1 MDTSTPVSGTRSLR
15 VGAGADAVPRQRSHW
30 GMAVERF
37 LAHRF
42 AVAAMLV
49 LAALAVLSAF
59 APIASP
65 YDPEKTALLL
75 IREPPSPQHPFG
87 TDGLGRDLATRI
99 LFGGRVSLS
108 VGVAA
113 MAVAITLGTIVGGIA
128 GFYGRWI
135 DGVLMRLVD
144 AMFSFPRLFILII
157 LASLF
162 RGMSP
167 PAIVVALGALSW
179 MTTSR
184 LVRAGFLGL
193 KQREFVEA
201 ARCIGADDRR
211 IIWRHIL
218 PNTLAPIIVAATLG
232 VANAI
237 IAESTLSFLGLGI
250 QPPTPSWGNMLQDAQ
265 DEMSRAPWLAIFPG
279 LVIFLA
285 VVSINFIGDGLRDA
299 LDPRHVV
306 RKERRS

>member
-1 MDTSTPVSGTRSLR
+1 MGISTPVSGTRSPAQEAL
-15 VGAGADAVPRQRSHW
+15 AVPRQRGQWS
-30 GMAVERF
+30 MARERF
-37 LAHRF
+37 LAHR
-42 AVAAMLV
+42 
-49 LAALAVLSAF
+49 LAVLAVVVLGAIALVCAF
-59 APIASP
+59 APILSP

-99 LFGGRVSLS
+99 LYGGRVSLS

-113 MAVAITLGTIVGGIA
+113 MLVAVTLGTLVGGIA

-135 DGVLMRLVD
+135 DGILMRLVD
-144 AMFSFPRLFILII
+144 AMFSFPGLFILII

-167 PAIVVALGALSW
+167 PAIVLALGALSW
-179 MTTSR
+179 MTTAR

-201 ARCIGADDRR
+201 ARCIGAGDRR

-218 PNTLAPIIVAATLG
+218 PNTLAPIIVAGTLR
-232 VANAI
+232 VAGAI
-237 IAESTLSFLGLGI
+237 ITESTLSFLGLGI

-265 DEMSRAPWLAIFPG
+265 DEMTRAPWLAIFPG
-279 LVIFLA
+279 LAIFLA

-299 LDPRHVV
+299 LDPRHVI
-306 RKERRS
+306 RRERRQ

>member
-1 MDTSTPVSGTRSLR
+1 MDTSTPVSGTPSLR
-15 VGAGADAVPRQRSHW
+15 GAANIQPVPRQRGHW
-30 GMAVERF
+30 ETALERF
-37 LAHRF
+37 LGHRF
-42 AVAAMLV
+42 AVLATVV

-59 APIASP
+59 APIVSP

-75 IREPPSPQHPFG
+75 IREPPSLHHPFG
-87 TDGLGRDLATRI
+87 TDGLGRDLATR
-99 LFGGRVSLS
+99 LLYGGRVSLS
-108 VGVAA
+108 VGVAV
-113 MAVAITLGTIVGGIA
+113 MVVAIGLGTLIGGIA

-135 DGVLMRLVD
+135 DGVLMRTVD
-144 AMFSFPRLFILII
+144 AMFAFPGLFILII

-167 PAIVVALGALSW
+167 PAIVLALGLLSW
-179 MTTSR
+179 MTTAR

-201 ARCIGADDRR
+201 ARCIGASDARL
-211 IIWRHIL
+211 IWRHIL
-218 PNTLAPIIVAATLG
+218 PNTLAPVIVAATLR
-232 VANAI
+232 VAGAI
-237 IAESTLSFLGLGI
+237 ITESTLSFLGLGI

-265 DEMSRAPWLAIFPG
+265 DELNRAPWLAVFPG

-299 LDPRHVV
+299 LDPRHVI
-306 RKERRS
+306 RKERR